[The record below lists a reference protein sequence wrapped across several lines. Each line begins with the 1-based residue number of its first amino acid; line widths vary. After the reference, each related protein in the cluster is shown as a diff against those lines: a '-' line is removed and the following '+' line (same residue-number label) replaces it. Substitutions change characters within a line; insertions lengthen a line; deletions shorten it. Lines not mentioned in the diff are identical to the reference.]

1 MKNELKSTDIA
12 RFTTQE
18 SNLSYSKS
26 VFAGWEKL
34 LQKTEEFYCLQ
45 QNLYM
50 LDVLLAQGKL
60 VLQQVK

>member
-1 MKNELKSTDIA
+1 MKNELKSADIA